1 MDVIYTDFSRAFDK
15 IHHELLLC
23 KLENF
28 GLSDS
33 LIRLIGSYLVGRFL
47 FVGVGG
53 HKSCLF
59 KQNCGVPQGSV
70 FGPLFFNM
78 FINDIVDVID
88 VSTLFYADDLKI
100 YCTIESPQD
109 CVRLQSK
116 LDAIHC
122 WCTNN
127 NLFLN
132 PSNCYVMSFA
142 RKIHQLSYDYN
153 INRTCVGVI
162 FDSKLSFKNHIDTI
176 VCSAFRSL
184 GFVIRNGREFNDVE
198 TLKLLYVSYVRS
210 QLEYASLVWYVQCL
224 HLGIGRC
231 STEIFKKCFILDRR
245 NYPQRGCPQDILL
258 NKVGLTSLITRRTEH
273 SVLFLFKV
281 LHGVQEFISI
291 LQQISIKVP
300 RSNARN
306 SNTFCLST
314 SRTNLLMLGSYTS
327 IENEI
332 DIFIWLHI
340 S

>member
-1 MDVIYTDFSRAFDK
+1 LLPLRSFCLKPSMDVIYTDFSRAFDK

-47 FVGVGG
+47 FVGVRG

-78 FINDIVDVID
+78 F
-88 VSTLFYADDLKI
+88 S
-100 YCTIESPQD
+100 
-109 CVRLQSK
+109 
-116 LDAIHC
+116 

-132 PSNCYVMSFA
+132 PSKCYVMSFA

-153 INRTCVGVI
+153 INGTCVGVI
-162 FDSKLSFKNHIDTI
+162 FDHKLSFKNHIDTI

-231 STEIFKKCFILDRR
+231 STEIFKKCFDRR
-245 NYPQRGCPQDILL
+245 NYPQRGCPQEILL
-258 NKVGLTSLITRRTEH
+258 NKVGLTSLITIRTEH

-281 LHGVQEFISI
+281 LHGVQEFISL

-314 SRTNLLMLGSYTS
+314 SRTNLLMNSPLNFMLGSYSS

-340 S
+340 R